1 MLHNRRIA
9 RIPLV
14 LFTLATLS
22 MLLTACGASGGDGG
36 GGTPAADPVISGSLL
51 VASSETSA
59 SVSEAQG
66 GALPRLSETESDA
79 SLRQQAILD
88 ELDDPRVRFVPG
100 DVIVAFEPGV
110 RAASASTLQ
119 AAGVTLQVVRDLPV
133 PGARLLHADVDEDA
147 TVELI
152 RALAARP
159 DVRYAEPNLLLSTQR
174 VPNDTLWVS
183 DRSYFWHYDQIGLP
197 AAWDTTTGSASTVIG
212 VIDTGILYDLDDTS
226 PAVSH
231 PDFAGKVLPG
241 RDMITNPA
249 SALDGD
255 GRDDDAYD
263 VGDVPVGSGQPSYHG
278 THVAGTIAAATDNAD
293 GMPAVDWNAKI
304 LPIRALGYDPDT
316 GGGSGSLVDIID
328 GVYWAAGLGSPSNP
342 NPADVLNLSL
352 GGYGTCGSYQQD
364 AFDAV
369 TAAGVVT
376 VVAAGN
382 EDVDA
387 GNFTPASC
395 RNVITVGATNLS
407 GDRAFYSNY
416 GARIDVMAPGGDTTV
431 DANGDGL
438 VDGVVS
444 ALAERDALGN
454 LTMGFVAYQGTS
466 MAAPHVAGVVG
477 LMKALDPGITFAE
490 AEAILVATANPLTAG
505 ECGTFLASDCGGG
518 LIDAPAAL
526 QAVLDGDVP
535 EPDPEPTPVTF
546 VFTPNRLD
554 FGSDLTTLDVT
565 VTNEGSEAVTW
576 QAGYVEDETNPAPLE
591 EGWVEMMPT
600 GTLAAGAS
608 ATLTVVVD
616 RTFIDGFGSFAADI
630 VFYDPE
636 AFEEYG
642 AFTILVSKPE
652 AEANPTGPTYV
663 FAYRLVPGSDPP
675 EWRES
680 GDAYGASFAPNYQL
694 SATPGVTY
702 VAAVVDQN
710 ANEFIDA
717 GDFIGST
724 EVFDAQAGGTY
735 PNKDVL
741 LDRLVTG
748 PTGLEGVSIDEL
760 LTHPALR
767 HDLREWLL
775 DPATE

>member
-9 RIPLV
+9 RILLV
-14 LFTLATLS
+14 LSTLATLS
-22 MLLTACGASGGDGG
+22 LLLTSCGASGGDGG

-51 VASSETSA
+51 VASSEAAA
-59 SVSEAQG
+59 SVSEAHG
-66 GALPRLSETESDA
+66 AALPRLSEAEPDV
-79 SLRQQAILD
+79 SLRQQAILA

-174 VPNDTLWVS
+174 VPNDAFWVS

-197 AAWDTTTGSASTVIG
+197 SAWDVTTGSASTVIG

-278 THVAGTIAAATDNAD
+278 THVAGTIAAATDNGA

-444 ALAERDALGN
+444 ALAERDSFGN
-454 LTMGFVAYQGTS
+454 LTMSFVAYQGTS

-477 LMKALDPGITFAE
+477 LMKALDPGITLAE
-490 AEAILVATANPLTAG
+490 AEAILVAVP
-505 ECGTFLASDCGGG
+505 E
-518 LIDAPAAL
+518 PE
-526 QAVLDGDVP
+526 P
-535 EPDPEPTPVTF
+535 EPDPEPTPATF
-546 VFTPNRLD
+546 GFTPNRLD
-554 FGSDLTTLDVT
+554 FGSDLTTLDVI
-565 VTNEGSEAVTW
+565 VTNEGSESVTW
-576 QAGYVEDETNPAPLE
+576 EAGYVEDETNPAPLE

-608 ATLTVVVD
+608 TTLTVSVD

-630 VFYDPE
+630 VFYNPVD
-636 AFEEYG
+636 FETFG

-652 AEANPTGPTYV
+652 VEANPTGPTYV

-675 EWRES
+675 MWEES
-680 GDAYGASFAPNYQL
+680 GGAFGSSFAPNYQL
-694 SATPGVTY
+694 STTAGVTY
-702 VAAVVDQN
+702 VAALVDQN
-710 ANEFIDA
+710 ANELIDA

-724 EVFDAQAGGTY
+724 DVFDAQAGGTY

-767 HDLREWLL
+767 HDLRERLL
-775 DPATE
+775 DPTTE